1 MDKVR
6 VVYIDKSRD
15 VAFQFHDGACEVG
28 TMPFLLVGAEDAYA
42 NYHPSCWGGAVPL
55 A

>member
-1 MDKVR
+1 
-6 VVYIDKSRD
+6 
-15 VAFQFHDGACEVG
+15 VAFQFCDGACEVG
-28 TMPFLLVGAEDAYA
+28 TVPFFLVGAEDAYA